1 MADPSKKFKPGS
13 ISCNQTPGMAQLLS
27 ALTAGGCNAIII
39 ISVEISFSAM
49 IFSGPISDFVS
60 RGTGILILGT
70 FLIGLITALKS
81 SHPNSVGLVQDAP
94 VAILAAPLAGIAAAM
109 GPAAHGSTALF
120 YTLVFAMAAS
130 SLMVGLFMLLMAKF
144 KLGNLVRFIPHP
156 VIGGFL
162 AGIGWLLLKGGIGV
176 MAQAPTGLGGIGGLF
191 AQATMIKWLPGLGFA
206 LVLFWMLRR
215 WSHFLILP
223 GMVLAGIL
231 LFFAGLEFTGTSFTR
246 AEALGWFLGPFPEGA
261 LWKAIPF
268 SAIGQVRWD
277 LILSMGLPMI
287 TIFVI
292 SSISLLLNASGLEL
306 SSKTDIDLNREIKTA
321 GIANLLASLAGSPSG
336 YMTMSLS
343 ALSHKLSPGNR
354 LSGIFLTGLLGIAL
368 VLGPSIVSVF
378 PRPLAGSMLV
388 LIGIDMV
395 WDWAWAARRRL
406 PFSDYAMILVI
417 LVGIAAFGFLQ
428 GVGLGIVIA
437 VILFVINYSR
447 ISIVRSVTSGR
458 HFQSNVARSV
468 PQRWIL
474 DRQGEQILIFK
485 LQGYI
490 FFGTANQLRTRIH
503 DKVTPKSQARIRY
516 MIFDFS
522 KVSGCDS
529 SAMNSFERIIQFTDT
544 QKISLVFVNTPPT
557 VADRFNTA
565 GIQAKTICFL
575 PDLDQGMEWC
585 EEQMLKVAASS
596 SRKAQV
602 LDETFDQM
610 VQALDQMEAFESLI
624 HDLSPYLDKR
634 PIVPGQPLI
643 HAQKVEPGTFL
654 IESGQVAL
662 LLPTGESLPL
672 RLQTMGRGSVIEAW
686 KNQSQEDLSVV
697 GMTKGQALFLS
708 DVNRIQLEN
717 ESPELAVQFFK
728 LMVQGFSDR
737 LSRSHALIRDFS

>member
-1 MADPSKKFKPGS
+1 
-13 ISCNQTPGMAQLLS
+13 
-27 ALTAGGCNAIII
+27 
-39 ISVEISFSAM
+39 
-49 IFSGPISDFVS
+49 
-60 RGTGILILGT
+60 
-70 FLIGLITALKS
+70 
-81 SHPNSVGLVQDAP
+81 
-94 VAILAAPLAGIAAAM
+94 
-109 GPAAHGSTALF
+109 
-120 YTLVFAMAAS
+120 
-130 SLMVGLFMLLMAKF
+130 MVGLFMLLMAKF

-176 MAQAPTGLGGIGGLF
+176 MAQAPTGLGEIGGLF

-395 WDWAWAARRRL
+395 WDWAWASRRRL

-672 RLQTMGRGSVIEAW
+672 RLQTMGRGSFIEAW